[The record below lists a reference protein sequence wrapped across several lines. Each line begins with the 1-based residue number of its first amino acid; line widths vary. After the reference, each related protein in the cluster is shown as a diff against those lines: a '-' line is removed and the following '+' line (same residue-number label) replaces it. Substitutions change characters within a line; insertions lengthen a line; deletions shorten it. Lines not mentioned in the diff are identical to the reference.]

1 MSEFGPLVSLND
13 PAFIDPSV
21 QIYGRVTVA
30 AGASLWPNTVIRA
43 EQYEV
48 RIGASTNIQDFTMI
62 HVGGSTGTFI
72 GAHCSITHHCTIHGC
87 TIGDNCLIGINATVM
102 DNVVMGDNCIVAGH
116 SIVPEGAVIPA
127 NSIVAGVP
135 GVVVKS
141 RDNFIAN
148 RMNAF
153 AYNYNGL
160 AYARGEHRAWDSEE
174 FRQASAAEQ
183 SSLEA
188 ELAALQAR

>member
-102 DNVVMGDNCIVAGH
+102 DGAVIGDNCIVAG
-116 SIVPEGAVIPA
+116 GAFVKERTVVPA
-127 NSIVAGVP
+127 NSIVMGIPAKAVREQNNW
-135 GVVVKS
+135 V
-141 RDNFIAN
+141 AN
-148 RMNAF
+148 RFNAWLYEHN
-153 AYNYNGL
+153 AR
-160 AYARGEHRAWDSEE
+160 AYARGEHRAWDGAAFLESSKEKMTELQAE
-174 FRQASAAEQ
+174 F
-183 SSLEA
+183 
-188 ELAALQAR
+188 AAL